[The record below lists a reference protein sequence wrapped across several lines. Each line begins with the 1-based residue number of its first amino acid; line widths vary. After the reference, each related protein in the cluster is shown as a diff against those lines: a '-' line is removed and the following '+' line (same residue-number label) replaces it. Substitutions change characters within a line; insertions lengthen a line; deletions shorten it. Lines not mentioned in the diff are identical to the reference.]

1 MAEPQ
6 VVDVPERARYELIVD
21 GDVAG
26 FVTYRREPGVI
37 TFVHTE
43 VGDAYEGQG
52 LGAKLAGAVLDAA
65 RASGLRVAPVCPFI
79 QHYLEEHPAYA
90 DLIAPDFDR

>member
-6 VVDVPERARYELIVD
+6 VVDAPERGRYELIVD
-21 GDVAG
+21 GNVAG
-26 FVTYRREPGVI
+26 FVTYRRERGVI

-43 VGDAYEGQG
+43 VDDAYEGQG
-52 LGAKLAGAVLDAA
+52 LGSTLAAAVLDDA
-65 RASGLRVAPVCPFI
+65 RASGLRVKPVCPFI
-79 QHYLEEHPAYA
+79 KSYVEEHPEYA

>member
-1 MAEPQ
+1 MAEPR
-6 VVDVPERARYELIVD
+6 VVDVPERSRYELIVD

-26 FVTYRREPGVI
+26 FVTYRREQGVI
-37 TFVHTE
+37 TFVHTQ
-43 VGDAYEGQG
+43 VDDAYEGQG
-52 LGAKLAGAVLDAA
+52 LGGTLAGAVLDAA

-79 QHYLEEHPAYA
+79 QSYVEEHPEYA